1 MGWKPTL
8 RSHPFDLPVFQF
20 QWGGAAEDG
29 GDDAD
34 FALVAEDFVET
45 GKNVNTKYPLSAN
58 YKSITTQF
66 KKLI

>member
-1 MGWKPTL
+1 MLQYRIGL
-8 RSHPFDLPVFQF
+8 HPLDLPVFEF
-20 QWGGAAEDG
+20 QRGRAAEEG